1 MNIGIYTECYK
12 PIINGVV
19 VSIESFRQEF
29 EKQGHKVFIVA
40 PYSPGYVDENNHI
53 FRLKSLSYPAETDY
67 RFALPY
73 PRKLFKEMKKVKFD
87 IVHTQHPFM
96 CGLYALNYAK
106 QKKVPLVF
114 TFHTQYQAY
123 SHYFPLPVNFVKKS
137 ALFWAANFCNKC
149 DLVVTPS
156 ETIKKMVESIKVKS
170 PIKVIPTGI
179 NINDFQSAKSKTLSQ
194 QIKKEFNIPQK
205 SFLLITA
212 GRLAKEK
219 NFFFLLK
226 SFKLV
231 TEQISNVHLLFAG
244 DGPVREDLFDFAR
257 EQKIIDK
264 VTFAGMIPRF
274 KLIQCYTAAD
284 LFVFSSLTETQGLVV
299 IEAMASGTPVIVVDA
314 AGVSEVVEDAVDGFK
329 VAENEKEFARKIIL
343 ILKNEVLRI
352 KMANNARKKAKSYT
366 SQNMALK
373 LLQEYQ
379 KLINA
384 NNK

>member
-29 EKQGHKVFIVA
+29 EKLGHKVFIVA

-87 IVHTQHPFM
+87 IVHTQHPFI
-96 CGLYALNYAK
+96 CGLYALNYSK

-137 ALFWAANFCNKC
+137 ALFWAASFCNKC

-170 PIKVIPTGI
+170 LIKVIPTGI
-179 NINDFQSAKSKTLSQ
+179 NISDFETSRSKILSQ
-194 QIKKEFNIPQK
+194 KIKQEYNIPQK
-205 SFLLITA
+205 TFLLITA

-219 NFFFLLK
+219 NFFFLLR
-226 SFKLV
+226 SFKQV
-231 TEQISNVHLLFAG
+231 AEQIENVHLLFAG
-244 DGPVREDLFDFAR
+244 DGPVREDLYDSAR
-257 EQKIIDK
+257 ELKIIDK
-264 VTFAGMIPRF
+264 VTFAGMMPRT

-299 IEAMASGTPVIVVDA
+299 IEAMAGGTPVVVVDSA
-314 AGVSEVVEDAVDGFK
+314 AVSEVIDNAVDGFK
-329 VAENEKEFARKIIL
+329 VTENEKEFAKKVVL

-352 KMANNARKKAKSYT
+352 KMSTNARKKAKSYT

-373 LLQEYQ
+373 LLQEYE